1 MTKQEIILAN
11 KEFLFPAVFHFY
23 KEPLV
28 IARAKDQYVWDADG
42 KQYLDFLGGIVT
54 ISVGHCNDQVNA
66 KVHKQL
72 DTLQHVSTVFANEP
86 QAALAKKIASITPGG
101 KLTKSF
107 FTNSGTEANETAILT
122 ARCYTGST
130 EIVALRHSYHGRSA
144 MAMTLTGQGVW
155 RLGPSQAGVIH
166 AHNAYC
172 YRCPFGLTYPDCEVR
187 CATDMEELI
196 RTTTG
201 GRIAG
206 FIAEPIQGVGGYI
219 TPPKEY
225 FQIIEKIVRNHG
237 GIFIS
242 DEVQTGWGRTGG
254 KWFGIEQ
261 WGVTPDIITGA
272 KGLANGSPIGL
283 TVAKP
288 EVAEGLKGVTLST
301 FGGNPV
307 TATAAKAVIDFI
319 EEQKLMDN
327 CTTTGAYFRGRLEE
341 LKDKHE
347 LIGDVRGM
355 GLMQAIEL
363 VEDRTTKAPATA
375 QSAMMMEAT
384 RENGILV
391 GKGGLYGN
399 VIRVTPP
406 MNIGRTDV
414 DHFIEALDKS
424 LAACGAVAAGSAR

>member
-1 MTKQEIILAN
+1 MTKNEIILAN

-28 IARAKDQYVWDADG
+28 VARAKDQYVWDADG
-42 KQYLDFLGGIVT
+42 NQYLDFLGGIVT

-86 QAALAKKIASITPGG
+86 QAALARKIASVTPGG
-101 KLTKSF
+101 RLTKSF

-144 MAMTLTGQGVW
+144 MAMTLTAVGSW

-187 CATDMEELI
+187 CASDMEELI

-261 WGVTPDIITGA
+261 WGVVPDIITGA

-288 EVAEGLKGVTLST
+288 EVADGLKGVTLST

-319 EEQKLMDN
+319 EEQRLMDN
-327 CTTTGAYFRGRLEE
+327 CTTTGAYLHGRLEE

-347 LIGDVRGM
+347 IVGDVRGM

-363 VEDRTTKAPATA
+363 VEDRKTKVPATA
-375 QSAMMMEAT
+375 QSALLLEAA
-384 RENGILV
+384 RENRILM

-399 VIRVTPP
+399 VLRVTPP
-406 MNIGRTDV
+406 MNIGRSDV
-414 DHFIEALDKS
+414 DQFIDALDKS
-424 LAACGAVAAGSAR
+424 LAACAVAAAGSAR